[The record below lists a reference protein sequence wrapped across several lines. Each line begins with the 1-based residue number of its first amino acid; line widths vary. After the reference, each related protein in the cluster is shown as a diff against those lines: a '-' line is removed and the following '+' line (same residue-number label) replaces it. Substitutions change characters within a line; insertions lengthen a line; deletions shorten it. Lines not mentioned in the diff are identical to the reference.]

1 MPPDVT
7 VPLRHLLDMD
17 ITFEAVPRFAT
28 PRGQRML
35 LAARS
40 GRFEGPGLAGDVLPG
55 SADWLSVGDDGVGRI
70 DVRAVLRTD
79 QGDHIGLSVTGRA
92 VLGEH
97 TARFLAG
104 ERVTADEAYL
114 RTHPLFE
121 TASPAHA
128 HLNGLATVA
137 WCDIALTGIRYRIYA
152 VS

>member
-40 GRFEGPGLAGDVLPG
+40 GRFEGP
-55 SADWLSVGDDGVGRI
+55 
-70 DVRAVLRTD
+70 
-79 QGDHIGLSVTGRA
+79 GLSVTGRA

-137 WCDIALTGIRYRIYA
+137 WCDIALTGIRYRVYA